1 MKREKKIKGW
11 NWKKKLKTILN
22 KKKSKEWR
30 SNLFDKKN

>member
-22 KKKSKEWR
+22 KKKIKRMKIKFVW
-30 SNLFDKKN
+30 